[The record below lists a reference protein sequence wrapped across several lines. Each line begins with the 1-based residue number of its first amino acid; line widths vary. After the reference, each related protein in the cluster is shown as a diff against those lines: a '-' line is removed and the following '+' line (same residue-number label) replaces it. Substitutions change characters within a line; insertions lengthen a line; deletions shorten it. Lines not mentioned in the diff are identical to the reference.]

1 VKPPQEANDG
11 WAIATPSSVGLDP
24 DRLWPLIPQ
33 FEAWKQADIHA
44 VLVVR
49 HDKLV
54 FEQYFSGPDEN
65 WGRSLG
71 DIPHARDQLHDARS
85 VTKSV
90 VGLVLG
96 IALDRGMIKRG
107 LDAPVSICCTRMQ
120 TSGRPRKT
128 ALRSVTY

>member
-1 VKPPQEANDG
+1 
-11 WAIATPSSVGLDP
+11 
-24 DRLWPLIPQ
+24 
-33 FEAWKQADIHA
+33 
-44 VLVVR
+44 
-49 HDKLV
+49 
-54 FEQYFSGPDEN
+54 
-65 WGRSLG
+65 
-71 DIPHARDQLHDARS
+71 

-96 IALDRGMIKRG
+96 IALDRGMIKGG